1 MPALFAAA
9 SVSRQGRM
17 EPGVGSARSTA
28 AFAITSASTCLAK
41 KTSLAPSSFSMR
53 ASSLPARAQEDPLS
67 FDVVFKMAD
76 KNKDGMVSKPEFMEA
91 MGKAYDMKMS
101 KMKSMKDDKMM
112 KGDAM
117 TRDGYK
123 SLIADIYKGA

>member
-1 MPALFAAA
+1 
-9 SVSRQGRM
+9 
-17 EPGVGSARSTA
+17 
-28 AFAITSASTCLAK
+28 
-41 KTSLAPSSFSMR
+41 
-53 ASSLPARAQEDPLS
+53 
-67 FDVVFKMAD
+67 
-76 KNKDGMVSKPEFMEA
+76 
-91 MGKAYDMKMS
+91 MKMS